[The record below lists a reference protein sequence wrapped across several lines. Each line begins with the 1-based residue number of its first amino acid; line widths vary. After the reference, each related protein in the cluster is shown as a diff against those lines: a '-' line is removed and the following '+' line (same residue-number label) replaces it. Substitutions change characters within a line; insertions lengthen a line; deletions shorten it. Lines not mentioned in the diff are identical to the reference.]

1 MTKKIVNYMLITGN
15 LPSRKLSCRNLSLR
29 TISSRKHTEMVNL
42 YIEEQGN
49 GYPKG
54 GKEISSWELGGH

>member
-29 TISSRKHTEMVNL
+29 TTSSRKHTEMVNL

-54 GKEISSWELGGH
+54 GKEISSWELGGQ